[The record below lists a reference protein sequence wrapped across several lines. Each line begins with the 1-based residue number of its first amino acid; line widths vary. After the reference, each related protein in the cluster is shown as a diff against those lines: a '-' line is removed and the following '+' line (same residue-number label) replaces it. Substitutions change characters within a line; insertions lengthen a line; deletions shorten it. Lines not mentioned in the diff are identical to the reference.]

1 MFDNV
6 GSKIKGVVMF
16 FFVLAVIG
24 AFIIS
29 IICFNGMKYEMHGF
43 IALVLSGV
51 IFGFG
56 ACVAWLM
63 SLAAYAFGEL
73 VEDTARIRYLLDSGN
88 VGGGSQLGNSS
99 SSNSSSGINS
109 RANILVTP
117 PAGVPES
124 VRPEVRMIQCPAC
137 KELQR
142 EDSRYCGVCG
152 VTLKN

>member
-1 MFDNV
+1 
-6 GSKIKGVVMF
+6 MF

-24 AFIIS
+24 SFIIS

-73 VEDTARIRYLLDSGN
+73 VEDTARIRYLLDSDN
-88 VGGGSQLGNSS
+88 VVKSS
-99 SSNSSSGINS
+99 SSNSSSGINA
-109 RANILVTP
+109 RANILATP
-117 PAGVPES
+117 PANVPTS
-124 VRPEVRMIQCPAC
+124 VRNEARMIQCPAC

-142 EDSRYCGVCG
+142 EDSKYCGVCG
-152 VTLKN
+152 ITLKK

>member
-73 VEDTARIRYLLDSGN
+73 VEDTARIRYLLDSDN
-88 VGGGSQLGNSS
+88 VVNSLSNNNSS
-99 SSNSSSGINS
+99 GANS
-109 RANILVTP
+109 RANILVPP
-117 PAGVPES
+117 PANVPES

-142 EDSRYCGVCG
+142 EDSKYCGVCG
-152 VTLKN
+152 ITLKK